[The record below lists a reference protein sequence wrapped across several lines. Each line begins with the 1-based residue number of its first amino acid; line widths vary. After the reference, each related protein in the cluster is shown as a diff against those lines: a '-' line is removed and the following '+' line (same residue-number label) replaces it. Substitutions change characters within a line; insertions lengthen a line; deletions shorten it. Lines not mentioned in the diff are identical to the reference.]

1 MVPLRAIPCQAF
13 KSKFSKHNTFN
24 KTSPLIYFNLIKMG
38 LLVFKRGRIR
48 GFHGHKWQWK
58 RPLQENT
65 SFQHRQLTASCADL
79 PVALHKQRRN
89 VDVTEI
95 QLQFTWQFDAAYSH
109 MTTHWFYFYLHAD
122 IYVKKSI
129 RQTVLIS
136 IDWQSDNWIL
146 FTFQREWQLDT

>member
-1 MVPLRAIPCQAF
+1 MFSWAQVISQKPSPQMDVSTYTSHHLRMQSSAF
-13 KSKFSKHNTFN
+13 
-24 KTSPLIYFNLIKMG
+24 
-38 LLVFKRGRIR
+38 
-48 GFHGHKWQWK
+48 
-58 RPLQENT
+58 
-65 SFQHRQLTASCADL
+65 
-79 PVALHKQRRN
+79 HKQSKN

-95 QLQFTWQFDAAYSH
+95 QLQFTWQLDASYLH

-146 FTFQREWQLDT
+146 FTFQSDWQLDT

>member
-1 MVPLRAIPCQAF
+1 MVPLRAISCQAF
-13 KSKFSKHNTFN
+13 KSKFSEHNTFN
-24 KTSPLIYFNLIKMG
+24 KTNPLIYFNLIKMG
-38 LLVFKRGRIR
+38 LLVFKRGQNRCYN
-48 GFHGHKWQWK
+48 GHKWQRK
-58 RPLQENT
+58 RSLQENT
-65 SFQHRQLTASCADL
+65 SFQHQHLTALHADL
-79 PVALHKQRRN
+79 PAASHKQRKN

-95 QLQFTWQFDAAYSH
+95 QLQFTWQFAAAYSH

-146 FTFQREWQLDT
+146 FTFQCDWQLDT

>member
-1 MVPLRAIPCQAF
+1 M
-13 KSKFSKHNTFN
+13 N
-24 KTSPLIYFNLIKMG
+24 
-38 LLVFKRGRIR
+38 VFIDTNDSEKCFPQMQVSTTCI
-48 GFHGHKWQWK
+48 
-58 RPLQENT
+58 L
-65 SFQHRQLTASCADL
+65 L
-79 PVALHKQRRN
+79 PVLAEFPSAFHKQHKN

-136 IDWQSDNWIL
+136 IDWRSDNWIL
-146 FTFQREWQLDT
+146 FTFQSDWQLDT